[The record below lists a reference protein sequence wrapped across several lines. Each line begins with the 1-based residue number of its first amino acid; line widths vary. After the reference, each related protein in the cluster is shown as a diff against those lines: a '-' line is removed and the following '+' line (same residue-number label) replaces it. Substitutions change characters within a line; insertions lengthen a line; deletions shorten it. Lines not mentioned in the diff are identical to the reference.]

1 MDLRKI
7 KKLMELLEESGIAE
21 IEIKEGEESI
31 KLSRNTQAVQN
42 IINPAETNQIITAA
56 DNVRDTTLT
65 DDKKDKSKELPDGDI
80 ITSPMVGT
88 FYRAASPDSKPF
100 VEKGQKVSKGDTLC
114 ILEAMKMMNQVNAET
129 GGTIIDIL
137 VDDAEPVEF
146 GQPLF
151 VIKWKYDK
159 KNINS

>member
-56 DNVRDTTLT
+56 DSVRDTTLT
-65 DDKKDKSKELPDGDI
+65 DDKKDKSKELPDGDV

-137 VDDAEPVEF
+137 VDDADPVEF

-151 VIKWKYDK
+151 VIK
-159 KNINS
+159 

>member
-21 IEIKEGEESI
+21 IEVKEGEESI
-31 KLSRNTQAVQN
+31 KLTKPGSYVQTPQQILSTPVVNAGEEVITQKDLTQKDDNQN
-42 IINPAETNQIITAA
+42 P
-56 DNVRDTTLT
+56 
-65 DDKKDKSKELPDGDI
+65 KEEIDGEV

-100 VEKGQKVSKGDTLC
+100 VEKGQKVKKGDTLC

-129 GGTIIDIL
+129 GGTIIDIM

-151 VIKWKYDK
+151 VIK
-159 KNINS
+159 

>member
-21 IEIKEGEESI
+21 IEVKEGEESI

-42 IINPAETNQIITAA
+42 IINSPAETNQTITAI
-56 DNVRDTTLT
+56 DNVKDTAVT

-88 FYRAASPDSKPF
+88 FYRAASPESKPF

-151 VIKWKYDK
+151 VIK
-159 KNINS
+159 

>member
-21 IEIKEGEESI
+21 IEVKEGEESI
-31 KLSRNTQAVQN
+31 KLTKPGSHVQ
-42 IINPAETNQIITAA
+42 IPQQIISAPVANVGEQVNNQKDIDQKENNENTA
-56 DNVRDTTLT
+56 
-65 DDKKDKSKELPDGDI
+65 EEIDGEV

-100 VEKGQKVSKGDTLC
+100 VEKGQKVKKGDTLC

-129 GGTIIDIL
+129 GGTIIDIM

-151 VIKWKYDK
+151 VIK
-159 KNINS
+159 

>member
-21 IEIKEGEESI
+21 IEVKEGEESI

-42 IINPAETNQIITAA
+42 IIRPTESMQITTAA
-56 DNVRDTTLT
+56 DSNKDTTET
-65 DDKKDKSKELPDGDI
+65 DNQKDKSKELPDGDV

-88 FYRAASPDSKPF
+88 FYRAASPESKPF

-151 VIKWKYDK
+151 VIK
-159 KNINS
+159 

>member
-21 IEIKEGEESI
+21 IEVKEGEESI

-42 IINPAETNQIITAA
+42 IINPAETKQIITAA
-56 DNVRDTTLT
+56 DSVRDTTLT

-151 VIKWKYDK
+151 VIK
-159 KNINS
+159 

>member
-21 IEIKEGEESI
+21 IEVKEGEESI

-42 IINPAETNQIITAA
+42 IINPSSETNQTITAI
-56 DNVRDTTLT
+56 DNVKDTAVT

-88 FYRAASPDSKPF
+88 FYRSASPESKPF
-100 VEKGQKVSKGDTLC
+100 VEKGQKVSKGGTLC

-151 VIKWKYDK
+151 VIK
-159 KNINS
+159 

>member
-7 KKLMELLEESGIAE
+7 KKLMELLEESGITE
-21 IEIKEGEESI
+21 IEVKEGEESI

-42 IINPAETNQIITAA
+42 IINPTETNQIITAT
-56 DNVRDTTLT
+56 DNVRNSTAS
-65 DDKKDKSKELPDGDI
+65 DDKKDKSKDLPDGDI

-151 VIKWKYDK
+151 VIK
-159 KNINS
+159 

>member
-7 KKLMELLEESGIAE
+7 KKLMELLEESGLSE
-21 IEIKEGEESI
+21 IEVKEGEESI
-31 KLSRNTQAVQN
+31 KLSRTSKIEPQTQPIN
-42 IINPAETNQIITAA
+42 IAPPQ
-56 DNVRDTTLT
+56 TLNESDKNN
-65 DDKKDKSKELPDGDI
+65 DDKNVNKKDVSDGDI

-100 VEKGQKVSKGDTLC
+100 VEKGQKINKGETLC
-114 ILEAMKMMNQVNAET
+114 ILEAMKMMNQVSAEA

-151 VIKWKYDK
+151 IIK
-159 KNINS
+159 

>member
-21 IEIKEGEESI
+21 IEVKEGEESI

-42 IINPAETNQIITAA
+42 IINPPAETNQTITAI
-56 DNVRDTTLT
+56 DNVKDTAVT
-65 DDKKDKSKELPDGDI
+65 DDKSDKSKELPDGDI

-88 FYRAASPDSKPF
+88 FYRSASPESKPF

-151 VIKWKYDK
+151 VIK
-159 KNINS
+159 

>member
-21 IEIKEGEESI
+21 IEVKEGEESI

-42 IINPAETNQIITAA
+42 IIRPTESMQITTAA
-56 DNVRDTTLT
+56 DSNKDTTET
-65 DDKKDKSKELPDGDI
+65 DNQKDKSKELPDGDV

-114 ILEAMKMMNQVNAET
+114 ILEAMKMMNQVNAEA

-151 VIKWKYDK
+151 VIK
-159 KNINS
+159 